1 MKRKSL
7 DKNINVLKY
16 VLINFIF
23 TKLEFL
29 CMAHLLMHYTSKA
42 TINNLGA

>member
-1 MKRKSL
+1 MKKKSL
-7 DKNINVLKY
+7 DKNMNVLKH

-29 CMAHLLMHYTSKA
+29 CMAHLIMH
-42 TINNLGA
+42 